1 MTTDVKE
8 FYTGQVRKEWRRLI
22 KDAYHHLELETSLH
36 FSKSTCPPA
45 G

>member
-22 KDAYHHLELETSLH
+22 KDAYHHLELGGQLA
-36 FSKSTCPPA
+36 FS
-45 G
+45 